1 MAIIGAFTQAP
12 KHSTSDIVN
21 NLSFVV
27 SPTLIPSFCYLWK
40 RPNETIFRKKF
51 LTNVIDRIFPI
62 STYSASIKHDIRVS

>member
-40 RPNETIFRKKF
+40 GPNETIFRKLF
-51 LTNVIDRIFPI
+51 LLNKIDRNFSI
-62 STYSASIKHDIRVS
+62 STYSTSIEHGIRVS